1 MIPISCAIVTLQPAR
16 QAALEA
22 ILEVETR
29 RSEGRRLPVLP
40 YVRTFLRILT
50 GSSRI
55 NTEVARRIPGLNW
68 HPKNRLVSL
77 KQIEEALELLLAS
90 HGEKC
95 VLPLPIDIQG
105 ELFPELVHNHTG
117 RNRHRMEIGTARSQ
131 RRETRLIEQACF
143 QRQNLL
149 ARAVTELNFCSPETV
164 HAWYARWSDEFGEEL
179 AGPFWEWQRRFRSL
193 GELEWNR
200 LSNDPLWQVMHDIRF
215 IVRETPEVMHR
226 AERWQVPNKLSYQ
239 SVAVS

>member
-1 MIPISCAIVTLQPAR
+1 MIPNSLALVTLKPAR
-16 QAALEA
+16 QAALQA
-22 ILEVETR
+22 ILDVETR
-29 RSEGRRLPVLP
+29 RSEGRRLPELP

-55 NTEVARRIPGLNW
+55 NTDVARRIPGLNW

-77 KQIEEALELLLAS
+77 KQVEAALEILLAS

-95 VLPLPIDIQG
+95 PLPLPIDIQG

-117 RNRHRMEIGTARSQ
+117 RKRHRMEIGTARSQ

-164 HAWYARWSDEFGEEL
+164 QAWYARWSDEFGEEL
-179 AGPFWEWQRRFRSL
+179 AAPFWRWQRRFRSL
-193 GELEWNR
+193 EELEWNR
-200 LSNDPLWQVMHDIRF
+200 LSHDPLWQVMQDLRL
-215 IVRETPEVMHR
+215 IVRETPEGTHR
-226 AERWQVPNKLSYQ
+226 AERWQVPNKLRYQ
-239 SVAVS
+239 PVAGV